1 MYKVQ
6 KSWTSTQ
13 NPLTFIFDTKRHE
26 DTGTMQHIVAMKSK
40 SKSASSSW
48 SNPFF
53 ALFFAVV
60 VAVVSM
66 STNKNQIFSSVV
78 ALRSPLLPT
87 RFSTARSR
95 TRGGVIITEIT
106 NSVVSTRVGLPLSAA
121 SSSSSEGGEKKKR
134 KAKSKAKSKAKN
146 ASSRKTI
153 SDDDEEED
161 DNNAKEKED
170 NTIVNSNNGGI
181 YYGPQVTVPDILKFD
196 MTGGRPGSIIE
207 SEAELE
213 RRDEIMEEMK
223 VDDADKTGRKKYPK
237 WLSTDY
243 GFLEQDE
250 EEEYDNDDPD
260 ALDATTLG
268 RYDITDLKTK
278 FDYEWDP
285 ETDLD
290 PNLIDTQAKD
300 EIIPSGKYILE
311 TEKDEE
317 GVEVGYNPMFGP
329 SNPIDERTR
338 IGTVDSYMIDVNT
351 RDESMLTPEFFPED
365 PEVAFN
371 EDIVQYRKS
380 MDIIETYQDDFLPE
394 SMPVPRNVAK
404 WYGYPEP
411 VKFESKNYTNNRFT
425 KTEDLTNFDELTP
438 FRARQKAIELARS
451 NNAEWMADG
460 VSQGWHQKQRRPY
473 DQQETLVGTLRKAEC
488 DPDTVETIRPAL
500 QVLGSCAELLS
511 IEGEHGTV
519 FRFHYHGLIKNKFG
533 MSCWTE
539 TLIRD
544 CGVDVTGVI
553 FETGFR
559 ARDPAYDGGFPY
571 HGWE

>member
-1 MYKVQ
+1 MK
-6 KSWTSTQ
+6 
-13 NPLTFIFDTKRHE
+13 
-26 DTGTMQHIVAMKSK
+26 TGTMQHIVAMKLKLK
-40 SKSASSSW
+40 SKSLSSW

-78 ALRSPLLPT
+78 ALRSPLLLI
-87 RFSTARSR
+87 RSNNARSR
-95 TRGGVIITEIT
+95 TRGGVIITETT
-106 NSVVSTRVGLPLSAA
+106 NSVAAHTRMGLPLAA
-121 SSSSSEGGEKKKR
+121 AGSSSSSEGGEKKKGKR
-134 KAKSKAKSKAKN
+134 KSKAKAKAKT
-146 ASSRKTI
+146 ASTRKTI
-153 SDDDEEED
+153 SDDDDDDDD
-161 DNNAKEKED
+161 DNNDD
-170 NTIVNSNNGGI
+170 NNNDRSEATTASDVITSDLSSNGDI
-181 YYGPQVTVPDILKFD
+181 YYGPQVTVPNIEKFD

-213 RRDEIMEEMK
+213 RKEEIMEEMK
-223 VDDADKTGRKKYPK
+223 IDDAEKTGRKKYPK

-290 PNLIDTQAKD
+290 PNRIDTQAKD

-317 GVEVGYNPMFGP
+317 GIEVGYNPMFGP

-351 RDESMLTPEFFPED
+351 RDETMLTPEFFPED